1 MVFKNKLQHWSVAA
15 LAVLCT
21 AVLIWYGTG
30 LHPYWP
36 LLWFAP
42 LPVLLFSTTTNRRVV
57 ALVAFAAMMAG
68 MCNLWAYLGVLG
80 LPTAVRILV
89 LIPQA
94 LQFAIATLV
103 FRELLI
109 RDAPWRAL
117 IAFPAT
123 WVLLEYLQSLLS
135 PHGTFASLS
144 YSQLEFLPFLQCASL
159 TGPWGMSFLLLL
171 FPAAIAACRHQYKIA
186 PRVAWA
192 IAFTVSISI
201 GAILLWGTLRLTQ
214 LSSAPKVSVGL
225 IASDGANLGSH
236 APGAATENL
245 FLGYIEHAES
255 LVTQGAKVIILP
267 EKLGVVIDAQQDTA
281 DGIFQPFV
289 NRTHSVIVVGM
300 VTVAANNKYNEARVY
315 RPALPVLRYEKEHM
329 LPPFESQLTP
339 GSSLTHFEMPSGI
352 WGVAICKDMDFTD
365 PARSYGNAGV
375 GLLLVP
381 AWDFNLDWFLHG
393 HMAIMRGVESGYSIA
408 RAAKGGSVY
417 VSDNRGRVLAE
428 AMSNAAPFSSL
439 IVDVPVSNEVTL
451 YRRWGD
457 WFVWLMAV
465 CLLVVLVSLVRKRRS
480 Q

>member
-1 MVFKNKLQHWSVAA
+1 MAFKNKFKLWSVAG
-15 LAVLCT
+15 LAAFCT

-42 LPVLLFSTTTNRRVV
+42 LPVLLFSTTTHRRVV

-68 MCNLWAYLGVLG
+68 MCNLWEYLGVLG
-80 LPTAVRILV
+80 LPTAVRVIV
-89 LIPQA
+89 LTPQA
-94 LQFAIATLV
+94 LLFAIATLV
-103 FRELLI
+103 FREILI

-159 TGPWGMSFLLLL
+159 TGPWGMSFILLL
-171 FPAAIAACRHQYKIA
+171 FSAAISVCWHQYKIA
-186 PRVAWA
+186 PRVSLA
-192 IAFTVSISI
+192 IALTVSISI
-201 GAILLWGTLRLTQ
+201 GLILLWGSLRLAQ
-214 LSSAPKVSVGL
+214 SPSVQKVSVGL
-225 IASDGANLGSH
+225 IASDGSNIGIAE
-236 APGAATENL
+236 PGIATEKL
-245 FLGYIEHAES
+245 FHDYIERAES
-255 LVTQGAKVIILP
+255 LVAQGAKVIILP
-267 EKLGVVIDAQQDTA
+267 EKVGVVVDAQQEAA
-281 DGIFQPFV
+281 DAIFQPFV

-300 VTVAANNKYNEARVY
+300 VTVAASRKYNEARVY
-315 RPALPVLRYEKEHM
+315 RPALPALRYEKQHM
-329 LPPFESQLTP
+329 LPSFESHLTP
-339 GSSLTHFEMPSGI
+339 GTSLTHFEMPSGI

-381 AWDFNLDWFLHG
+381 AWDFNLDSFLHG

-428 AMSNAAPFSSL
+428 TMSVAAPFSSL

-457 WFVWLMAV
+457 WFVWLTTIGLFVA
-465 CLLVVLVSLVRKRRS
+465 LVSLVRERRAR
-480 Q
+480 